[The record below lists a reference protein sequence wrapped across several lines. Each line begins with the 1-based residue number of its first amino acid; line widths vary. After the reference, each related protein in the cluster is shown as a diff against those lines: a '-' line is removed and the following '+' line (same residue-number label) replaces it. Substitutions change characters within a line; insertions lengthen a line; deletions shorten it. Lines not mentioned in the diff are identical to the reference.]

1 MKNFSIFVF
10 LSILTLSCELDGVSA
25 LITDL
30 MGSHEVVVAGAKAGN
45 FDEVF
50 ALEGG
55 DEEVEIDEIE
65 QNFPEGVDGNVDQ
78 NPGNVDGHIVLV
90 DAQGASVPAV
100 VEHSAMSPSVERRV
114 VTVGQNVESRRLTKV
129 ERLEKYLE
137 SAIKSGGKLN
147 EQQRRL
153 KNGKQMLFTW
163 LNEDANA
170 SKRAELEQ
178 DMQKLY
184 GLIKESITDSSS
196 QFSSQDGE
204 YSDEVIDGLLNSL
217 FSSSFDN
224 TFALDLFFQALLNT
238 LYDFGRNNYR
248 LADGIFAD
256 IRKVFSDESDT
267 KGHFGYLKSKL
278 KDELVISDEGDYE
291 EDGDFEEED

>member
-1 MKNFSIFVF
+1 MRNFSIFMF
-10 LSILTLSCELDGVSA
+10 LSILTLSCELDGDAA

-30 MGSHEVVVAGAKAGN
+30 MGNHEVVVAGAEAGN
-45 FDEVF
+45 VDEVF
-50 ALEGG
+50 ALDGG
-55 DEEVEIDEIE
+55 DEEAEIYETD
-65 QNFPEGVDGNVDQ
+65 QNLAEGVDDNIDQ
-78 NPGNVDGHIVLV
+78 NSGNVDGHIVLV
-90 DAQGASVPAV
+90 DAQGAGIPAI
-100 VEHSAMSPSVERRV
+100 VEHPTVE
-114 VTVGQNVESRRLTKV
+114 QNVESREITKV

-137 SAIKSGGKLN
+137 SAINSSDKLN
-147 EQQRRL
+147 DQQRRL

-163 LNEDANA
+163 LNEDVNA
-170 SKRAELEQ
+170 SKKAELEQ
-178 DMQKLY
+178 NMHKLY

-196 QFSSQDGE
+196 QPNSQDGE
-204 YSDEVIDGLLNSL
+204 CSDEAIDGLLNSL

-224 TFALDLFFQALLNT
+224 NFALDLFFQALLNT

-278 KDELVISDEGDYE
+278 KDELVILDEGDYE
-291 EDGDFEEED
+291 ED